1 MTEQEAISVL
11 KMIETHGSL
20 PTNAKDE
27 SIKALE
33 EVQQYRE
40 IESELKEQY
49 HANVDIKMLMN
60 YFIETIFKGEK
71 HDRFCILTNEDAD
84 KWEAY
89 KAIGTVDECRENK
102 EFLEFLYNRIN
113 PNDMEQYL
121 SMYHGSGE
129 KIN

>member
-1 MTEQEAISVL
+1 ML

-27 SIKALE
+27 AIKALE
-33 EVQQYRE
+33 EVQQYR
-40 IESELKEQY
+40 
-49 HANVDIKMLMN
+49 
-60 YFIETIFKGEK
+60 
-71 HDRFCILTNEDAD
+71 
-84 KWEAY
+84 
-89 KAIGTVDECRENK
+89 AIGTVEECRENK

>member
-20 PTNAKDE
+20 PTNAKYE

-33 EVQQYRE
+33 EVQQYR
-40 IESELKEQY
+40 
-49 HANVDIKMLMN
+49 
-60 YFIETIFKGEK
+60 
-71 HDRFCILTNEDAD
+71 
-84 KWEAY
+84 
-89 KAIGTVDECRENK
+89 AIGTVEECRENK

>member
-27 SIKALE
+27 AIKALE
-33 EVQQYRE
+33 EVQKYR
-40 IESELKEQY
+40 
-49 HANVDIKMLMN
+49 
-60 YFIETIFKGEK
+60 
-71 HDRFCILTNEDAD
+71 
-84 KWEAY
+84 
-89 KAIGTVDECRENK
+89 AIGTVEECRENK

-121 SMYHGSGE
+121 SMYHGSDE